1 MKTRYLIY
9 SANQM
14 TGFYM
19 KCKAGL
25 KRDNLI
31 LCKAVVVEEAL
42 FKNLVVGGNGVHW
55 GRGGRGG
62 TFHLESFR
70 SF

>member
-1 MKTRYLIY
+1 
-9 SANQM
+9 M

-42 FKNLVVGGNGVHW
+42 FKNLVVGGNGVH
-55 GRGGRGG
+55 GGGDFPSRK
-62 TFHLESFR
+62 LSFFLKA
-70 SF
+70 SIFKF